1 MEERCAAAGDDGFLK
16 IRVFQTRGWTDDDA
30 RKVPCLWLFSAC
42 YLFLLP
48 SYQIALSDD
57 MEGDAVIRDAET
69 GRALKQKL
77 NFGRPNW
84 DREFAAIK
92 AAHLGKDI
100 GVFFCGPKIISSQL
114 HECSNKFTAGDTR
127 FFYHKV

>member
-1 MEERCAAAGDDGFLK
+1 
-16 IRVFQTRGWTDDDA
+16 
-30 RKVPCLWLFSAC
+30 
-42 YLFLLP
+42 
-48 SYQIALSDD
+48 
-57 MEGDAVIRDAET
+57 MEGDAVIRDPET
-69 GRALKQKL
+69 GRALTQKL

-127 FFYHKV
+127 FFYHKVLRSLFFDLFIFWLNFFFFAGKLLNRSRNTYISRFC